1 MPKNQYDEAA
11 HAAYR
16 EAGNTGPWNWDAN
29 APADETNTPREQLEI
44 LERLRNLPDWDSYKT
59 S

>member
-1 MPKNQYDEAA
+1 MANNKLPEPPPAFK
-11 HAAYR
+11 AYR

-44 LERLRNLPDWDSYKT
+44 LAALRNPRRSGKH
-59 S
+59 

>member
-1 MPKNQYDEAA
+1 MAKNQHDEAT
-11 HAAYR
+11 HQAYR

-29 APADETNTPREQLEI
+29 APADESNTPREQLEI